1 MNDGELQRLSDCL
14 SHYPAVVAYLF
25 GSVVRGGLGPL
36 SDLDVALLFDTS
48 VGKSERFDLRLRLSS
63 ELSALMGRRVDLV
76 ILNDV
81 PVHLAFEVIKDGR
94 IISCRDNA
102 ARVDF
107 EKDVLSRYLDRRFY
121 DKRHAETVLGLIAS
135 RGLQTS

>member
-1 MNDGELQRLSDCL
+1 MKGAELQKLMKTLSKC
-14 SHYPAVVAYLF
+14 PVIAAYLF